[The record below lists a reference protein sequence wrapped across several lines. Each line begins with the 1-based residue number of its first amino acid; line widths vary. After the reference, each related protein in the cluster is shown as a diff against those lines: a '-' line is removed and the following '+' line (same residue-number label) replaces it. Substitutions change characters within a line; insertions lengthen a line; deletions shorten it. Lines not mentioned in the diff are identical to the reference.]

1 MDLAQSLS
9 MRIKLPM
16 TWIVFGLCLA
26 FTALGIWIS
35 YVAFPPTVVKGGP
48 FYVLGIVIAF
58 AVMGAAYGAKYN
70 NTSTR
75 DSFSPL
81 DVIQF
86 TMAGFLWPSTWPALA
101 EKAGQV
107 IIQPAPDASAPASG
121 LLQIFF
127 S

>member
-1 MDLAQSLS
+1 MDLAQSVAA
-9 MRIKLPM
+9 RIRLPM

-26 FTALGIWIS
+26 FTALGIAIS
-35 YVAFPPTVVKGGP
+35 YVVFPPTVVKGVG
-48 FYVLGIVIAF
+48 FYALGIVIAL
-58 AVMGAAYGAKYN
+58 AVMSATYGVKYN
-70 NTSTR
+70 NTTTR

-86 TMAGFLWPSTWPALA
+86 TMVGFLWPSTWPSLA

-107 IIQPAPDASAPASG
+107 IIQPVPETTPAAT
-121 LLQIFF
+121 LLQLLF